1 MHSPYVSGRGGF
13 SFTSG
18 EGMPSNV
25 RRANGH
31 RRDMTVAWLR
41 AQHRPCWVCRAFGKS
56 GTIDYSLPARHPLSF
71 ECDELV
77 PVSAGG
83 SPYARSNV
91 DAAHR
96 CCNQWRSNKS
106 VEEVLAIAARQRSGK
121 LSSSESV
128 PVVQGVAGV
137 TSSISG

>member
-1 MHSPYVSGRGGF
+1 MS
-13 SFTSG
+13 
-18 EGMPSNV
+18 SNV

-41 AQHRPCWVCRAFGKS
+41 AQHRPCWICRAFGKS

-77 PVSAGG
+77 PVSRGG
-83 SPYARSNV
+83 SPYDRANV

-106 VEEVLAIAARQRSGK
+106 VEEVLAIAARQRSAANGRGGRP
-121 LSSSESV
+121 LPVAPV
-128 PVVQGVAGV
+128 PETQRVIGV